1 MHKFTLEILFQI
13 IGIGSA
19 SGLVFKNNQLLVVGD
34 NSSYLYEYHL
44 DTKTL
49 ERHPLTETPSE
60 SIAKKDK
67 PDFEAVTEFDGKI

>member
-1 MHKFTLEILFQI
+1 MI
-13 IGIGSA
+13 
-19 SGLVFKNNQLLVVGD
+19 VGD

-60 SIAKKDK
+60 NIAKKDK
-67 PDFEAVTEFDGKI
+67 PDFEAVTEFDGKIYIFRFRSTEKRNEMVQLRFKDQNR